1 MVIESRQNRIFKDIR
16 RLRLSKGDLALLEG
30 PHLVAEALRDG
41 LPLESVLATRE
52 FLDSPAGGRMASL
65 LPRPPLE
72 IKPSLLDELCDADA
86 PRGLLAVA
94 RLPHGGATTLPLVAD
109 GVYLYLE
116 GAQDPGNL
124 GAAIRSLEAAGGVA
138 AALSPGSASPNHAR
152 ALRSSAGS
160 LLRVP
165 VAVRVE
171 ADELAGHL
179 APLRHRW
186 LALVPHG
193 GVDPAAA
200 DLSGTL
206 ILAVGAEG
214 PGLSE
219 ELASRAELRLTIPL
233 AGAVESLNL
242 AVATALVLFEARR
255 RRAPG
260 PSA

>member
-1 MVIESRQNRIFKDIR
+1 MVIESRQNRAFKDIR
-16 RLRLSKGDLALLEG
+16 RLRQSKGDLALLEG
-30 PHLVAEALRDG
+30 PHLVEEALRDG
-41 LPLESVLATRE
+41 VSLESVLATRE
-52 FLDSPAGGRMASL
+52 FLDSPAGGRLAAL
-65 LPRPPLE
+65 LARPPLE

-94 RLPHGGATTLPLVAD
+94 RLPRGDVTTLPLVAG

-152 ALRSSAGS
+152 ALRGSAGS
-160 LLRVP
+160 LLRMP

-171 ADELAGHL
+171 AGELDEHL
-179 APLRHRW
+179 TPARPRW
-186 LALVPHG
+186 LALVPRDG
-193 GVDPAAA
+193 IDPATA

-206 ILAVGAEG
+206 VLAVGAEG

-219 ELASRAELRLTIPL
+219 ELASRAEVRLTIPL

-255 RRAPG
+255 RRASTDG
-260 PSA
+260 